1 MTCPL
6 DLLFDN
12 KSQRCEYIHQSNQ
25 YHHHHQQ
32 QQPQMQPL
40 TQPRMASYKQ
50 IDLNQNNHLN
60 SSFLTD
66 YLNNVNK
73 EALLSAKLN
82 STSNADQHS

>member
-1 MTCPL
+1 MACPL

-25 YHHHHQQ
+25 YHHQLH

-40 TQPRMASYKQ
+40 TQPRMATYKQ

-60 SSFLTD
+60 SSLLTD
-66 YLNNVNK
+66 YLNSVNK
-73 EALLSAKLN
+73 EAFFSTKLN
-82 STSNADQHS
+82 STSNVD

>member
-25 YHHHHQQ
+25 YHHQ

-60 SSFLTD
+60 SSLLTD
-66 YLNNVNK
+66 FLNNVNK
-73 EALLSAKLN
+73 EALLSNKSN
-82 STSNADQHS
+82 STSNDDQH